1 MLKTHQFEG
10 QASRDG
16 DGGGRVEFLP
26 VHWHGPLRGDDATM
40 EGYVCNPPSCT
51 HTHTHTYTHT
61 HIHTHTHTH
70 THTYIV
76 THIPHAHTHIMGSPC
91 LPYYDTRALIVNLS
105 PSSLVSSFP
114 SSSSLLPPHPH
125 LSLSL
130 SALPNPSSSLRQVKA
145 ITLASGTRLRDFTN
159 STLLDFLLYT
169 SPAYYEVGW
178 PFVQNYF

>member
-1 MLKTHQFEG
+1 M
-10 QASRDG
+10 
-16 DGGGRVEFLP
+16 
-26 VHWHGPLRGDDATM
+26 
-40 EGYVCNPPSCT
+40 
-51 HTHTHTYTHT
+51 HTHTYTHT
-61 HIHTHTHTH
+61 H
-70 THTYIV
+70 
-76 THIPHAHTHIMGSPC
+76 THIPHAHAHIYTHPHSHTHIMGSPC
-91 LPYYDTRALIVNLS
+91 PPYYDTRALIVNLS